1 LRALSIAATG
11 MSAQQINVEVIANNI
26 ANVTTTGFK
35 RQRASFADLLYQSRG
50 ALVGAQSSQEGTIV
64 PSGNLI
70 GGGVRSAGTYRIHLQ
85 GSLSETR
92 NPLDLAIQGRG
103 YFVIQLPNG
112 VVGYTRDGSFQLSPT
127 GQIVTASGYVVQ
139 PAFAVPPNAKQVS
152 VNTQGLVQASV
163 DGQVQPVT
171 LGQFTMAT
179 FPSDVGLQPFGG
191 NIYLET
197 AASGGAVQGP
207 AGSPGFGTIQ
217 QGFLEAS
224 NTDIVSELTSLITAQ
239 RSYEMNSKVI
249 QATDQM
255 MQTTNQLK
263 S

>member
-1 LRALSIAATG
+1 MRALSIAATG

-50 ALVGAQSSQEGTIV
+50 AIVGAQSSQEGTIV
-64 PSGNLI
+64 PSGNMI
-70 GGGVRSAGTYRIHLQ
+70 GAGVHSAGTYRIHLQ
-85 GSLSETR
+85 GALTETS

-112 VVGYTRDGSFQLSPT
+112 QIGYTRDGSFQLSPT

-139 PAFAVPPNAKQVS
+139 PAFAVPQNAQQIS
-152 VNTQGLVQASV
+152 VNTQGLVQAMV
-163 DGQVQPVT
+163 AGQVAPVT

-179 FPSDVGLQPFGG
+179 FPSDVGLQPYGG
-191 NIYLET
+191 NLYLET
-197 AASGGAVQGP
+197 AASGNAIQGLAGA
-207 AGSPGFGTIQ
+207 PGFGTIQ

-224 NTDIVSELTSLITAQ
+224 NTDIVAELTSLITAQ
-239 RSYEMNSKVI
+239 RAYEMNSKVI

-255 MQTTNQLK
+255 MQTTNQIK